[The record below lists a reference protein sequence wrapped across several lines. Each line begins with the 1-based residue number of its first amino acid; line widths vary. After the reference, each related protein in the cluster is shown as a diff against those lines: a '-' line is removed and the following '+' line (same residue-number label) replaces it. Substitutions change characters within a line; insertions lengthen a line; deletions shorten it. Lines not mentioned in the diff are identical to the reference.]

1 MGENQVQQGLY
12 SQSFEHDNCGIGA
25 VVTVGDG
32 TCQSLAD
39 DGIQGSGGIAPRVQ
53 QGTDDDTD
61 KQRGI
66 YFFGNQ
72 RQRDCDDRGKQCPSC
87 RLSTGCVR
95 QDKRCHNDAQR
106 NGKRDDR
113 GDGSQAGV

>member
-1 MGENQVQQGLY
+1 MGSARAVDHTYDNAQYNQENKNTG
-12 SQSFEHDNCGIGA
+12 
-25 VVTVGDG
+25 TVGDG
-32 TCQSLAD
+32 TCQSLAN

-61 KQRGI
+61 KQRRV

-72 RQRDCDDRGKQCPSC
+72 RQRDCDDRGEQCPSC

-95 QDKRCHNDAQR
+95 QDKRYHNDAQR